1 MKVPILIFCL
11 TVIFGN
17 ISCRIY
23 SKENVNLIEE
33 TSDKYHDSYFNVPL
47 ERSLS
52 RYKRASML
60 FPITS
65 MGDLM
70 GLGSNGLIKNILR
83 VVNFVNGLLT
93 NQEDL
98 CSTEKLSIDLIEK
111 MFQHPIQTIEIILCQ
126 IFNVIGQE
134 SREIALRLL
143 KITWEFL
150 STIFL
155 PGLHTTLNQIAS
167 TGILPPNLRIMIET
181 FNVLYNFLHML
192 GYIK

>member
-23 SKENVNLIEE
+23 SKENVNLIEG
-33 TSDKYHDSYFNVPL
+33 TNDKYQDSYFNVPL

-52 RYKRASML
+52 RYKRASIL

-65 MGDLM
+65 MGNLM
-70 GLGSNGLIKNILR
+70 GFGSNGLIKNILH
-83 VVNFVNGLLT
+83 VVKIITGLLT

-111 MFQHPIQTIEIILCQ
+111 IQDPIKTIEIILCQ

-134 SREIALRLL
+134 SREIVLTLL
-143 KITWEFL
+143 KISWEFL

-155 PGLHTTLNQIAS
+155 PGLHTVLNQIAK
-167 TGILPPNLRIMIET
+167 TGILPPNLIALIET
-181 FNVLYNFLHML
+181 FNVLYKVLQS
-192 GYIK
+192 